1 MSKRKWIDNRA
12 ILNFMA
18 ILTTSIPMNRMY
30 YYSLQISIV
39 YEHVVQ
45 AEGNLHAVGD
55 VFICQLNVNVPVILL
70 TKPRNRKSKTGLGII
85 RIFIQLR

>member
-1 MSKRKWIDNRA
+1 
-12 ILNFMA
+12 MA
-18 ILTTSIPMNRMY
+18 ILTTSIPMNRMC

-39 YEHVVQ
+39 CEHVVQ

-85 RIFIQLR
+85 RIFIRLYPTKIECVYNF

>member
-1 MSKRKWIDNRA
+1 
-12 ILNFMA
+12 
-18 ILTTSIPMNRMY
+18 MNRMC
-30 YYSLQISIV
+30 YYSFQMLIV

-55 VFICQLNVNVPVILL
+55 VFCCQLNVNVPVILV

-85 RIFIQLR
+85 RIFILLN